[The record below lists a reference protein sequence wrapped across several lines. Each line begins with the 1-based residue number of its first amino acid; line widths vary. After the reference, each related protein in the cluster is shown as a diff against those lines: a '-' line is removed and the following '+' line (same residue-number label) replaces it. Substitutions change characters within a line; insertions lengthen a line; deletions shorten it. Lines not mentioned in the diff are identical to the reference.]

1 MAAQGYNSTAVI
13 GNGASGNYQT
23 DIVVKDLDLD
33 VSNRVKDDTPVLNMC
48 MAKKRKVVST
58 LPLWTND
65 VYRLPAIQANQEGQT
80 VSSALVEGQSRA
92 NLGNYTQIFSTV
104 VGATGTARAVEQSG
118 GDPQAYQEVKQL
130 IELMFDVEAQI
141 VRADQIGTKYS
152 GQAGS
157 AVGMAGNVVGSTS
170 GITNGVLTNPAN
182 AGIVLAGATNSSY
195 VNAVTGNQL
204 GNVQYVTESAF
215 AAVSSTPPVVPVT
228 GSVTTYGPQTGR
240 RMGSLNSFA
249 GTHSFN
255 PNTVASPFYTV
266 YNSESSDTVTPGTA
280 NVLVIGGTSGTNN
293 GEGLGSNYYSYTS
306 SLQQFAPSL
315 YKQLVTTAE
324 QRFNAK
330 IRTIV
335 CPTSLRT
342 HLSDTM
348 PTARSINRV
357 NSERG
362 DTIATY
368 EGDFN
373 YTYEIFDSW
382 IMDQVGVG
390 NQIYFLNEEVL
401 QWGSLRDLGPNNEV
415 FSNADASLD
424 QFILE
429 GTLIVRNPAG
439 VAVLHD
445 ISSTGAYVG
454 VNPSTGASG
463 SLRSTTYVNRLNAW
477 DNTGF

>member
-1 MAAQGYNSTAVI
+1 MATITTSAI
-13 GNGASGNYQT
+13 GNGTGAYQT

-65 VYRLPAIQANQEGQT
+65 VYRAPAAQANQEGAA
-80 VSSALVEGQSRA
+80 VSSASAESNQRA

-130 IELMFDVEAQI
+130 IELMFDVEAQL
-141 VRADQIGTKYS
+141 VRNDQIGTKYA
-152 GQAGS
+152 GQAGT
-157 AVGMAGNVVGSTS
+157 A
-170 GITNGVLTNPAN
+170 ITNPGT
-182 AGIVLAGATNSSY
+182 AT
-195 VNAVTGNQL
+195 TG
-204 GNVQYVTESAF
+204 
-215 AAVSSTPPVVPVT
+215 
-228 GSVTTYGPQTGR
+228 GR
-240 RMGSLNSFA
+240 RMGSLNAFA
-249 GTHSFN
+249 GTMSFN
-255 PNTVASPFYTV
+255 AGDGTGNLAVSTNQIRTNF
-266 YNSESSDTVTPGTA
+266 NLESSDTVGYQQFASGSYAYLIGATA
-280 NVLVIGGTSGTNN
+280 SAAGSTTLTNN
-293 GEGLGSNYYSYTS
+293 GEGLGSSFYTYTAG
-306 SLQQFAPSL
+306 LQQFAPSL

-324 QRFNAK
+324 KRFNAK

-348 PTARSINRV
+348 PTSRGLNRV
-357 NSERG
+357 NAERG

-382 IMDQVGVG
+382 IMDQVGAS
-390 NQIYFLNEEVL
+390 NSIYFLNEEVL

-424 QFILE
+424 QFIME

-439 VAVLHD
+439 VAVLND
-445 ISSTGAYVG
+445 ISASGTFVG
-454 VNPSTGASG
+454 VSG
-463 SLRSTTYVNRLNAW
+463 SGATTNVGALRPSVYVQRLNAW
-477 DNTGF
+477 DNQSF

>member
-1 MAAQGYNSTAVI
+1 MAYNSTTAI
-13 GNGASGNYQT
+13 GNGTGAYQT

-33 VSNRVKDDTPVLNMC
+33 VSNRVKDDTPVLNMA

-65 VYRLPAIQANQEGQT
+65 VYRLPQIQAQQEGAA
-80 VSSALVEGQSRA
+80 VSSALVEAQSRA

-141 VRADQIGTKYS
+141 VRNDQIGTKYS
-152 GQAGS
+152 GQSGAALGVS
-157 AVGMAGNVVGSTS
+157 IPPAVQVTTDANPMN
-170 GITNGVLTNPAN
+170 TNA
-182 AGIVLAGATNSSY
+182 
-195 VNAVTGNQL
+195 
-204 GNVQYVTESAF
+204 NVQV
-215 AAVSSTPPVVPVT
+215 AA
-228 GSVTTYGPQTGR
+228 TYGVGPAVATGR
-240 RMGSLNSFA
+240 RMGSLNAFA

-255 PNTVASPFYTV
+255 PLSGSTYYTTF
-266 YNSESSDTVTPGTA
+266 NNESSDATTNGSA
-280 NVLVIGGTSGTNN
+280 NAWVVGGSLVSGSLTNT
-293 GEGLGSNYYSYTS
+293 GEGLGSSYYTYTGT
-306 SLQQFAPSL
+306 LQQFSPSL
-315 YKQLVTTAE
+315 YKQLVTVAE

-348 PTARSINRV
+348 PTSRGINRV

-382 IMDQVGVG
+382 IMDQVGAG

-424 QFILE
+424 QFIME

-439 VAVLHD
+439 VAALHD
-445 ISSTGAYVG
+445 ISASGAYAG
-454 VNPSTGASG
+454 VTLGSTNQIGASG
-463 SLRSTTYVNRLNAW
+463 ALRAAGNVVRLSAW
-477 DNTGF
+477 DAQSF

>member
-1 MAAQGYNSTAVI
+1 MTTGSYNSTSTL
-13 GNGASGNYQT
+13 GNGTGAYQT

-65 VYRLPAIQANQEGQT
+65 VYRLPAAQAN
-80 VSSALVEGQSRA
+80 VEGAAVNASTQVEQNQRA

-104 VGATGTARAVEQSG
+104 VGSTGTARAVEQSG

-130 IELMFDVEAQI
+130 IELMFDVEAQL

-152 GQAGS
+152 GQAGT
-157 AVGMAGNVVGSTS
+157 AITS
-170 GITNGVLTNPAN
+170 PGT
-182 AGIVLAGATNSSY
+182 AT
-195 VNAVTGNQL
+195 TG
-204 GNVQYVTESAF
+204 
-215 AAVSSTPPVVPVT
+215 
-228 GSVTTYGPQTGR
+228 GR
-240 RMGSLNSFA
+240 RMGSLNAFA
-249 GTHSFN
+249 GTHSMNAGDSTGNLAVSGNQIRTNFN
-255 PNTVASPFYTV
+255 L
-266 YNSESSDTVTPGTA
+266 EGSDTVGYQQFA
-280 NVLVIGGTSGTNN
+280 SGSYAYIIGGTAAAAGSTTITNN
-293 GEGLGSNYYSYTS
+293 GEGLGSSYYTYTS
-306 SLQQFAPSL
+306 APQQFAPSL

-330 IRTIV
+330 IRTVV

-342 HLSDTM
+342 HISDTM
-348 PTARSINRV
+348 PTSRGINRV

-382 IMDQVGVG
+382 IMDQVGAS

-439 VAVLHD
+439 VAALHD
-445 ISSTGAYVG
+445 ISASGAFVG
-454 VNPSTGASG
+454 VSG
-463 SLRSTTYVNRLNAW
+463 SGSTTNVGALRPSVFVQRLNAW
-477 DNTGF
+477 DAQSF